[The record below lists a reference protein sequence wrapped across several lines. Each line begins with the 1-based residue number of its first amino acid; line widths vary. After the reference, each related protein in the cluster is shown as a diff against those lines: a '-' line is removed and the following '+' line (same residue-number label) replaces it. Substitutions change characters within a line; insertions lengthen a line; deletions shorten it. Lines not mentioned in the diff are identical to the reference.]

1 MKHLIT
7 CTSEELALLVGLC
20 DYPGVAK
27 GILESSL
34 GKKSKKEWD
43 AILEATVN
51 QLILKQ
57 YWNEE
62 KSSKDENPLSEEMQ
76 KFIVSY
82 VNSEQMIR
90 CSNLDNKNTL
100 MLHHFENETWL
111 FHMIDR
117 YIIHE
122 FAYVDEQEIAQLM
135 KDYYHFSTDE
145 EHIPLKFRLSDKC
158 FDWLSNKDMTEK
170 VRKKSSFSPEEEH
183 SFNQLI
189 ADLEANQWSLNNISH
204 FYIPSL
210 NDGPFL
216 QNIVFFIPSARGV
229 WVAQYDEH
237 NEKPVHISLR
247 TLEQWNELLK
257 GLEYTVSFQNT

>member
-20 DYPGVAK
+20 DYPGVGK

-34 GKKSKKEWD
+34 GKKSRKEWD
-43 AILEATVN
+43 AIAAATVN

-62 KSSKDENPLSEEMQ
+62 KSAKDENPLSEEMQ

-117 YIIHE
+117 DIIHE
-122 FAYVDEQEIAQLM
+122 FAYADEQEIAELM
-135 KDYYHFSTDE
+135 KDYYHFSADE
-145 EHIPLKFRLSDKC
+145 EHVPLKLRLSDKC

-189 ADLEANQWSLNNISH
+189 ADLEANQWSLHNISH

-210 NDGPFL
+210 EDGPFL

-237 NEKPVHISLR
+237 NEKPVHISLK
-247 TLEQWNELLK
+247 TLEQWNQLLK